1 MPTSEQDP
9 QRAKLQ
15 RAAMRDERRADF
27 ADDESDWRGLLL
39 GIALALSAIGLV
51 ILFIRLL
58 LGVPQ

>member
-9 QRAKLQ
+9 ARAKLQ
-15 RAAMRDERRADF
+15 RAAIRDERRADF

-39 GIALALSAIGLV
+39 GLLLACSTIGLA

-58 LGVPQ
+58 LGAPE